1 LVPDPAKP
9 LLFNL
14 LHREKQVKQCNLRK
28 HEDGDYAIGSNIHEL
43 GQRPI
48 PIETCSNSRRRR
60 RARSNTIAGAVPL
73 VTARIGGPRRGR
85 RYGSF
90 SWELNSSTSLA
101 IGA

>member
-14 LHREKQVKQCNLRK
+14 LHREKQVKQCNLLK
-28 HEDGDYAIGSNIHEL
+28 HEDGDYAIGPNIHEL
-43 GQRPI
+43 SQRPI
-48 PIETCSNSRRRR
+48 PIETFSNSRRRR
-60 RARSNTIAGAVPL
+60 RARSNTIADAVPL
-73 VTARIGGPRRGR
+73 VTAETGGPRRGR
-85 RYGSF
+85 RYGSV